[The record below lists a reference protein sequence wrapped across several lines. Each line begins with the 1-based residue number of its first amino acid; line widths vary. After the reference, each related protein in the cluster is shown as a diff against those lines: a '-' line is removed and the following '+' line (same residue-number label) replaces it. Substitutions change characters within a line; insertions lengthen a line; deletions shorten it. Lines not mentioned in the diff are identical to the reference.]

1 MVIIPDAP
9 RGAGWTPPNS
19 AGVAGL
25 TQGER
30 DRERGDDVAARGGSR
45 VDDVTGAAAASRGGG
60 SPKNR
65 SSFQGDERGL
75 PAAAGDVRRC
85 SGVGQRPESVGDTA
99 ARGDGGTRSETGGDG
114 ASSTGVADET
124 RGDMRWTGDVRPDV
138 ESHAAGPAILLRSSA
153 RRTDN
158 ARSLNCWF
166 RSIVKL
172 SVG

>member
-1 MVIIPDAP
+1 MTS
-9 RGAGWTPPNS
+9 R
-19 AGVAGL
+19 
-25 TQGER
+25 
-30 DRERGDDVAARGGSR
+30 RGGSR
-45 VDDVTGAAAASRGGG
+45 VDDVTGGG

-75 PAAAGDVRRC
+75 PAAAGDGRRC

-138 ESHAAGPAILLRSSA
+138 ESHATGPAILLRSSA

>member
-1 MVIIPDAP
+1 V
-9 RGAGWTPPNS
+9 N
-19 AGVAGL
+19 VAM
-25 TQGER
+25 TSR
-30 DRERGDDVAARGGSR
+30 RGGSR
-45 VDDVTGAAAASRGGG
+45 VDDVTGAASRGGG

-75 PAAAGDVRRC
+75 PAAAAGDGRRC

-138 ESHAAGPAILLRSSA
+138 ESHAAGPAILPRSSA